1 MKNIIVKAK
10 SNWTGNK
17 EWFMPTTKEF
27 WKNWLKGSAKIV
39 LIWGVVWTAIFGG
52 VALAVT
58 PSEEKED

>member
-17 EWFMPTTKEF
+17 AWFTETTKGF
-27 WKNWLKGSAKIV
+27 WKDSLKSTVKIV
-39 LIWGVVWTAIFGG
+39 LINGAIWTAIFGG

-58 PSEEKED
+58 PEEKKD